1 MIVRFRSSMEHEDLL
16 KKVKKMKE
24 FTQDLEECLMDA
36 IEDSSEYRGGR
47 SYRRYEDDEMMERGG
62 RYRNTGDYRMR

>member
-1 MIVRFRSSMEHEDLL
+1 MMMIRFRSSMEHEDLL

-36 IEDSSEYRGGR
+36 MEDSSDYRGG
-47 SYRRYEDDEMMERGG
+47 SYRKYYDEDEMNERGG
-62 RYRNTGDYRMR
+62 RYRRMK

>member
-36 IEDSSEYRGGR
+36 IEDSSEYRGGG

-62 RYRNTGDYRMR
+62 RYRNTGGYRMR

>member
-1 MIVRFRSSMEHEDLL
+1 MMIVRFRSSMEHEDLL

-36 IEDSSEYRGGR
+36 IEDSSEYRGGG
-47 SYRRYEDDEMMERGG
+47 SYRKYYDDDEMMERGG
-62 RYRNTGDYRMR
+62 RYRRMR